1 VGWIDRVTA
10 EDCRRRARRFT
21 AAAMVDQYLPVYHRV
36 VGAGRRQLVIDGIA
50 DRVR

>member
-1 VGWIDRVTA
+1 
-10 EDCRRRARRFT
+10 
-21 AAAMVDQYLPVYHRV
+21 MVDQYLPVYHRV